1 MATTAAEILQYV
13 SQAEELINTVSG
25 QINGFETQFN
35 GLLSNPSQPNALNT
49 FNTLVT
55 QRTEVAKTW
64 NNNTVYSQ
72 MIQLYNTAPQ
82 SVKDEVEARV
92 QSTKSAAESLVKIGR
107 TQKFETIPQTKEA
120 IENAIKNNEN
130 QDEEN
135 EDPGSN
141 EPGTNAE
148 NLTGEA
154 DEDSSE
160 DSQPDENDS
169 SGSTTGEGAGGN
181 AARVNGAGAADP
193 ASSPGRRIK
202 NPLGYFSSSTYQITL
217 YMVTPDAYDAF
228 ILSGR
233 RNIQALQQAGGGNQ
247 GAGAYII
254 AQSGGINN
262 TTSTRA
268 PGFNFD
274 YYIDNLKIVTSTG
287 GKETGTATNVTE
299 MSFTIVEP
307 YGFSF
312 ITKLKNA
319 SNAVQQYSKKLNGV
333 QNPSKQ
339 FFILGIRFLGYDE
352 NGNLMTGKEQYEGL
366 TLDDKASPNGLF
378 ENFYDILLTS
388 IKFKIDGRAT
398 TYNIKAAAI
407 APTVSFGIKR
417 GFLNTNAK
425 IQGATVEDALEGENG
440 FITKLNADQENLLA
454 AGKIKEKNNYKV
466 TWIGGG
472 EEIREAS
479 IVLPEDLD
487 KSKWATSNAKNTTES
502 NDKESATATPNNT
515 VRNIQFNR
523 DSPALQVISQI
534 IAQSSYLRDAMRV
547 VYTSQVE
554 PNPEKNT
561 DNQNDPNTKKTVSW
575 YNLSSEVTN
584 ARWDTVTGDFAYDI
598 NYLIQP
604 YETPVIDSAYA
615 NPGVK
620 YYGPHKRYDYWYTGK
635 NSEILSYEQN
645 LDNTY
650 FNSILDPSVGA
661 SSGVGNAGPVDVA
674 GVPNRPTSQNRQ
686 GTLDKGREAQN
697 NYLTSLFDPGAYATA
712 KIQILGDPDFLI
724 QESASSINALYSK
737 FYGTNGFT
745 INPNGGQV
753 FIEIDFKEAVDY
765 DTQKGVLSIN
775 DSILFWKYPED
786 ISKLVKGVSYMVYKV
801 TSSFASGKF
810 TQTLECTINTFGDP
824 GSKTQESANR
834 QSTGQSTGTDAT
846 TGNTGLTKDNPPAD
860 SKTTT
865 SDPTT
870 NNDNAPSTSTGGSSG
885 GDDDDRGG

>member
-1 MATTAAEILQYV
+1 MATTAAEINQALDQLDDLMAITEPKLDEYQAQLQD
-13 SQAEELINTVSG
+13 
-25 QINGFETQFN
+25 
-35 GLLSNPSQPNALNT
+35 LLSNPSQPNAMETYN
-49 FNTLVT
+49 NLVSE
-55 QRTEVAKTW
+55 RTETVNTW
-64 NNNTVYSQ
+64 NNSTNYNTVVE
-72 MIQLYNTAPQ
+72 LYNNAPQ
-82 SVKDEVEARV
+82 AVKDETIARIR
-92 QSTKSAAESLVKIGR
+92 AAKAKAQAIVNKGR
-107 TQKFETIPQTKEA
+107 TQKTELLPKVKEA
-120 IENAIKNNEN
+120 IEKAEAGETE
-130 QDEEN
+130 QEE
-135 EDPGSN
+135 DSQPGS
-141 EPGTNAE
+141 E
-148 NLTGEA
+148 NTTTDENNQTGEA
-154 DEDSSE
+154 DDDQSAKDSPSQNQVAGATDTGTGGAGPTAKNASDSS
-160 DSQPDENDS
+160 
-169 SGSTTGEGAGGN
+169 T
-181 AARVNGAGAADP
+181 AA
-193 ASSPGRRIK
+193 PGRRLK

-339 FFILGIRFLGYDE
+339 FFILGIRFLGYDDK
-352 NGNLMTGKEQYEGL
+352 GNLLTGKEQFEGL
-366 TLDDKASPNGLF
+366 ALDDKASPNGLF

-425 IQGATVEDALEGENG
+425 IQGSTVEDALLGENG
-440 FITKLNADQENLLA
+440 FITKLNADQENLLS
-454 AGKIKEKNNYKV
+454 AGKIKEKNNYKI

-575 YNLSSEVTN
+575 YNLSAEVTN

-661 SSGVGNAGPVDVA
+661 STGVGNAGPVDVA

-697 NYLTSLFDPGAYATA
+697 NYLTSLFDPGAYAMA

-724 QESASSINALYSK
+724 QESASSINSVYSK

-765 DTQKGVLSIN
+765 DTQKGILSIN

-834 QSTGQSTGTDAT
+834 QSTGQSEGSNST
-846 TGNTGLTKDNPPAD
+846 TGNTGLVKDNPPAD
-860 SKTTT
+860 NKTTT

-870 NNDNAPSTSTGGSSG
+870 NNDNAPNTNTGTSGNA
-885 GDDDDRGG
+885 DDDGGG

>member
-13 SQAEELINTVSG
+13 SQAEELINSVSG
-25 QINGFETQFN
+25 QINGFESQFQ
-35 GLLSNPSQPNALNT
+35 GLLANPNQPNALNT
-49 FNTLVT
+49 FNNLVT
-55 QRTEVAKTW
+55 QRTTVADTW

-72 MIQLYNTAPQ
+72 MIQLYNSAPQ
-82 SVKDEVEARV
+82 SVKNEVESRV
-92 QSTKSAAESLVKIGR
+92 QSTKSAAESLVKVGR
-107 TQKFETIPQTKEA
+107 TQKFETIPKTKEA
-120 IENAIKNNEN
+120 IENAIKNNGEQDDEN
-130 QDEEN
+130 Q
-135 EDPGSN
+135 DPGSN
-141 EPGTNAE
+141 EPGNNPE

-154 DEDSSE
+154 DGDNSDEGNPSS
-160 DSQPDENDS
+160 NT
-169 SGSTTGEGAGGN
+169 STGQSNGNGAGGN
-181 AARVNGAGAADP
+181 AARVNGAAAADP
-193 ASSPGRRIK
+193 ASSPGRRLK

-262 TTSTRA
+262 TTTTRA

-319 SNAVQQYSKKLNGV
+319 SNAIQQYSKKLAGV

-352 NGNLMTGKEQYEGL
+352 NGNLMTGKEQFDGL
-366 TLDDKASPNGLF
+366 ALDEKASPNGLF

-417 GFLNTNAK
+417 GFLTSNAK
-425 IQGATVEDALEGENG
+425 IQGATIEDALEGPDG
-440 FITKLNADQENLLA
+440 FITKLNADQKNLLD
-454 AGKIKEKNNYKV
+454 AGKIKETNNYKV

-472 EEIREAS
+472 EEIRESS

-487 KSKWATSNAKNTTES
+487 KSKWATSNAKNSTES
-502 NDKESATATPNNT
+502 NDKEGATATPNNT

-554 PNPEKNT
+554 PNAEKKT
-561 DNQNDPNTKKTVSW
+561 DNQNDPNTKKSVAW

-598 NYLIQP
+598 NYIIQP

-635 NSEILSYEQN
+635 NSEIISYEQN

-650 FNSILDPSVGA
+650 FNSILDPSVG
-661 SSGVGNAGPVDVA
+661 SSTGVGNGGSVDVA
-674 GVPNRPTSQNRQ
+674 GVPNRPTNQNKQ

-697 NYLTSLFDPGAYATA
+697 NYLTSLFDPGAYAMA
-712 KIQILGDPDFLI
+712 KLTIMGDPDFLV
-724 QESASSINALYSK
+724 QESASSINAVYSK

-810 TQTLECTINTFGDP
+810 TQTLECTINTFGDA
-824 GSKTQESANR
+824 GSASQESANR
-834 QSTGQSTGTDAT
+834 QTTGQTAGSDAT
-846 TGNTGLTKDNPPAD
+846 TGNTGLTKDNPPATN
-860 SKTTT
+860 KTTT
-865 SDPTT
+865 SDPPTT
-870 NNDNAPSTSTGGSSG
+870 NDNAPGTDGTGNG

>member
-13 SQAEELINTVSG
+13 SQAEELINSVSG
-25 QINGFETQFN
+25 QINGFESDFQ
-35 GLLSNPSQPNALNT
+35 GLLANPNQPNALNT
-49 FNTLVT
+49 FNNLVT
-55 QRTEVAKTW
+55 QRTTVADTW

-72 MIQLYNTAPQ
+72 MIQLYNSAPQ
-82 SVKDEVEARV
+82 SVKNEVESRV
-92 QSTKSAAESLVKIGR
+92 QSTKSAAESLVKVGR
-107 TQKFETIPQTKEA
+107 TQKFETIPKTKEA
-120 IENAIKNNEN
+120 IENAIKNNGE
-130 QDEEN
+130 QDDEN

-141 EPGTNAE
+141 EPGTSSE

-154 DEDSSE
+154 DGDNNDGATASENNSSTG
-160 DSQPDENDS
+160 Q
-169 SGSTTGEGAGGN
+169 TTGSGAGGN
-181 AARVNGAGAADP
+181 VARVNGAAAADP
-193 ASSPGRRIK
+193 ASSPGRRLK

-233 RNIQALQQAGGGNQ
+233 KNIQALQQAGGGNQ

-262 TTSTRA
+262 TTTTRA

-287 GKETGTATNVTE
+287 GKETGTATNVTD

-319 SNAVQQYSKKLNGV
+319 SNAIQQYSKKLAGV

-339 FFILGIRFLGYDE
+339 FFILGIRFLGYDQ
-352 NGNLMTGKEQYEGL
+352 NGNLMTGKEQFDGL
-366 TLDDKASPNGLF
+366 ALDETASPNGLF

-417 GFLNTNAK
+417 GFLTSNAK
-425 IQGATVEDALEGENG
+425 IQGATVEDALEGPDG
-440 FITKLNADQENLLA
+440 FITKLNADQQNLKD
-454 AGKIKEKNNYKV
+454 AGKIKETNNYKI

-472 EEIREAS
+472 EEIRESS

-487 KSKWATSNAKNTTES
+487 KSKWATSNAKNSTES
-502 NDKESATATPNNT
+502 TDKESATATPNNT

-534 IAQSSYLRDAMRV
+534 IAQSSYLRDAMQV

-554 PNPEKNT
+554 PNAEKKT
-561 DNQNDPNTKKTVSW
+561 DNQNDPNTKKSVSW
-575 YNLSSEVTN
+575 YNLSAEVTN

-635 NSEILSYEQN
+635 NSEIISYEQN

-650 FNSILDPSVGA
+650 FNSILDPSVG
-661 SSGVGNAGPVDVA
+661 SSTGVGNAGPVDVA
-674 GVPNRPTSQNRQ
+674 GVPNRPTNQNRQ

-697 NYLTSLFDPGAYATA
+697 NYLTSLFDPGAYAMA
-712 KIQILGDPDFLI
+712 KISILGDPDFLV
-724 QESASSINALYSK
+724 QESASSINAVYSK

-834 QSTGQSTGTDAT
+834 QTTGQTAGSDSTTN
-846 TGNTGLTKDNPPAD
+846 NTGLTKDNPPAD
-860 SKTTT
+860 TKTTT
-865 SDPTT
+865 SDPPTT
-870 NNDNAPSTSTGGSSG
+870 NDNAPGTNGTAPSS
-885 GDDDDRGG
+885 DDDGG

>member
-13 SQAEELINTVSG
+13 TQAEELINSVSDKL
-25 QINGFETQFN
+25 NGFESQFQS
-35 GLLSNPSQPNALNT
+35 LLADPGQPNALETYNGI
-49 FNTLVT
+49 VT
-55 QRTEVAKTW
+55 ERSGVTSTW
-64 NNNTVYSQ
+64 NSNTVYTQ
-72 MIQLYNTAPQ
+72 MIQLFNGAPQ
-82 SVKDEVEARV
+82 NVKNEVEARV
-92 QSTKSAAESLVKIGR
+92 RSTKSAAEALVKFGR
-107 TQKFETIPQTKEA
+107 TQKFETMPKTKEA
-120 IENAIKNNEN
+120 IENAIQNNGEQDNEN
-130 QDEEN
+130 Q
-135 EDPGSN
+135 DPGSN
-141 EPGTNAE
+141 EPGNDSK

-154 DEDSSE
+154 DGDNNDDSNAS
-160 DSQPDENDS
+160 NNNT
-169 SGSTTGEGAGGN
+169 SGSNNAGVGGN
-181 AARVNGAGAADP
+181 SARVNGAAAADP
-193 ASSPGRRIK
+193 KSSPGRRIK

-233 RNIQALQQAGGGNQ
+233 KNIQALQQAGGGNQ

-254 AQSGGINN
+254 AQSGGVNN
-262 TTSTRA
+262 TTTTRA

-287 GKETGTATNVTE
+287 GKETGTATNVTD
-299 MSFTIVEP
+299 MNFTILEP

-319 SNAVQQYSKKLNGV
+319 SNAIQQYSKNLAGV

-352 NGNLMTGKEQYEGL
+352 NGNIMTGKEQYDGL
-366 TLDDKASPNGLF
+366 SLDEAASPNGLF
-378 ENFYDILLTS
+378 ENFYDILLSS

-398 TYNIKAAAI
+398 TYNIRAAAI

-417 GFLNTNAK
+417 GFLNSNAK
-425 IQGATVEDALEGENG
+425 VQGSTVEDALTGTDG
-440 FITKLNADQENLLA
+440 FITKLNADQKNLLD
-454 AGKIKEKNNYKV
+454 AGKIKETNNYKV

-472 EEIREAS
+472 EEIRESS

-487 KSKWATSNAKNTTES
+487 KSKWATSKAKNSSES
-502 NDKESATATPNNT
+502 NDKEGATVAPNNT

-534 IAQSSYLRDAMRV
+534 IAQSSYLRDAMKV

-561 DNQNDPNTKKTVSW
+561 DNQNDPNTKKTVAW
-575 YNLSSEVTN
+575 YNLSAEVTN

-620 YYGPHKRYDYWYTGK
+620 YYGPHKRYEYWYTGK

-650 FNSILDPSVGA
+650 FNSILDPSVGN
-661 SSGVGNAGPVDVA
+661 STGVGNGGPVDVA
-674 GVPNRPTSQNRQ
+674 GVPNRPTNQNKQ

-697 NYLTSLFDPGAYATA
+697 NYLTSLFDPGAYAMA
-712 KIQILGDPDFLI
+712 KITILGDPDFLI
-724 QESASSINALYSK
+724 QESASSINAVYSK

-765 DTQKGVLSIN
+765 DTEKGYLSIN

-824 GSKTQESANR
+824 GSESQSSANR
-834 QSTGQSTGTDAT
+834 QSTGQTAGSNAT
-846 TGNTGLTKDNPPAD
+846 TDNTGLTKDNAPANN
-860 SKTTT
+860 KTNT

-870 NNDNAPSTSTGGSSG
+870 TNDNAQGTNGTTSGS
-885 GDDDDRGG
+885 DDDKG